1 MPSVQ
6 PEAEAGSV
14 YRSAGE
20 GGDGGGPVLGVE
32 ARIGLGIELDALGTQ
47 SRGLIEVLQI
57 RADEDRGAYAPLV
70 EGGEDVAEEVT
81 MGGDI
86 PACVAGQGIG
96 RIGHERHL
104 MGAYL
109 LHQAHEL
116 GARVTLD
123 VELSGYDL
131 PQLVDIA
138 VAYVTLVGTGMYG
151 DPLGAE
157 ALAVPRHL

>member
-1 MPSVQ
+1 M
-6 PEAEAGSV
+6 
-14 YRSAGE
+14 
-20 GGDGGGPVLGVE
+20 
-32 ARIGLGIELDALGTQ
+32 
-47 SRGLIEVLQI
+47 
-57 RADEDRGAYAPLV
+57 

-86 PACVAGQGIG
+86 PACVAGQSVG

-104 MGAYL
+104 MRAYL

-116 GARVTLD
+116 GARITLD
-123 VELSGYDL
+123 VELSGHDL

-138 VAYVTLVGTGMYG
+138 VAYVTLVGAGMHG